1 MLSSTKE
8 TLREKRPNTD
18 FLLVQNNSEF
28 GPDTFYAV

>member
-8 TLREKRPNTD
+8 TLREKRPNAD

-28 GPDTFYAV
+28 GPE